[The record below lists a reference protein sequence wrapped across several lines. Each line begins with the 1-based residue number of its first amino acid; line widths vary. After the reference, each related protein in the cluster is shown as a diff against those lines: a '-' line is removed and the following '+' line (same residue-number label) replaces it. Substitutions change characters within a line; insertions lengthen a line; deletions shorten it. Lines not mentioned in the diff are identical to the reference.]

1 MKFYKDRFGKWHN
14 EEDFL
19 KMAQIFCPAFPSD
32 IYFLPS
38 YLKDIG
44 CIKEE
49 KILSNPSVIDY
60 LKMGMKVEA
69 IRCYYHIH
77 DSITLK
83 ESREMVEKIEKDMEK
98 MKNDC

>member
-60 LKMGMKVEA
+60 LLMNMRVEA
-69 IRCYYHIH
+69 IRRYREIH
-77 DSITLK
+77 GCTLM
-83 ESREMVEKIEKDMEK
+83 ESWAEVEKIEKDMED
-98 MKNDC
+98 MKK

>member
-60 LKMGMKVEA
+60 LLMNMRVEA
-69 IRCYYHIH
+69 IRRYWEIH
-77 DSITLK
+77 GCTLM
-83 ESREMVEKIEKDMEK
+83 ESRAEVEKIEKDMED
-98 MKNDC
+98 MKK

>member
-60 LKMGMKVEA
+60 LLMNMRVEA
-69 IRCYYHIH
+69 IRHYIMTKAHTRH
-77 DSITLK
+77 LTWTNRDK
-83 ESREMVEKIEKDMEK
+83 PDWWEEQ
-98 MKNDC
+98 N